1 MVEPVIKF
9 NCFSYRKT
17 ALFQDVFVS
26 LMGKYFLLINS
37 NYLGFIN
44 KIDAQ

>member
-26 LMGKYFLLINS
+26 LMGKYFFTYKLELLRI
-37 NYLGFIN
+37 Y
-44 KIDAQ
+44 K